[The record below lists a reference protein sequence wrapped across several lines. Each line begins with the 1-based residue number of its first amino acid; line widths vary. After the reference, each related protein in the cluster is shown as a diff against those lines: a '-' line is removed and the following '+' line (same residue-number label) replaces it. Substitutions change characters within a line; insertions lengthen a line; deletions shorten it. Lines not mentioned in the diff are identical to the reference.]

1 MNKVSRLFA
10 NWQPRSTLIPFHT
23 QTPVDEVPMALAAF
37 QGHLVAGIGKALR
50 LYELGKKQL
59 LRKCENNVSLGEN
72 DYGIRALI

>member
-1 MNKVSRLFA
+1 
-10 NWQPRSTLIPFHT
+10 
-23 QTPVDEVPMALAAF
+23 MALAAF